1 MRLPSVYEKLRDL
14 ARKFRRGSTNLYVG
28 RLRCVPIELKSVL
41 PDLRGH
47 NWPIKLAESVISL
60 AMMMADD
67 AIINVK

>member
-1 MRLPSVYEKLRDL
+1 ML
-14 ARKFRRGSTNLYVG
+14 G
-28 RLRCVPIELKSVL
+28 RLRCVRIELKLL

-67 AIINVK
+67 AVINVK